1 MVMYSFKYRDV
12 GQKCDFEVSGVKSE
26 EELLTILKIHAEK
39 DHGIK
44 EITPQMMQ
52 MIKNA
57 IKMK

>member
-1 MVMYSFKYRDV
+1 MYSFKCRDV

-52 MIKNA
+52 MIK
-57 IKMK
+57 MLLR